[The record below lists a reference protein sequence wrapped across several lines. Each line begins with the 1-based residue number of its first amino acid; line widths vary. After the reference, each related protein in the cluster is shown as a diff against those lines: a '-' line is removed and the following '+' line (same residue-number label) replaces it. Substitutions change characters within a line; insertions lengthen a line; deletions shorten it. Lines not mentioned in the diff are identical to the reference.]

1 MRGPKGLQGM
11 GLVAAREIRV
21 AMARKMFW
29 VILALLALGS
39 TAALVIPDLVSSD
52 APTRYQVGVVAPTAS
67 LRSALAAAV
76 DGLDAE
82 PDLRQ
87 VADRATA
94 QREVDDGTLD
104 VAVVAPGAS
113 GGAATIIVRS
123 GEHDRL
129 VGAVQQALAVDS
141 LTARLNGAGLTPDEV
156 NGILSQRGAHV
167 QELDADDAA
176 RRGAS
181 FAVSLVLYL
190 LLLTLMMQAANGTAV
205 EKSNRISEVLLAIVR
220 PGALLFGKV
229 AGIAAIG
236 GCTVAAGL
244 LPVIVKLG
252 IGGDLPPGLGAAAL
266 GGAAWF
272 VLGLLLYLSMAAAL
286 GALVERPEE
295 AGSVVM
301 PLMAILIGTFVVVQ
315 GGADSALGRV
325 LAYVPF
331 SSSLTEPARL
341 AMGASSPLEVA
352 GSLAVGAAAVVVAG
366 RFASTLYGRAIV
378 RTGRKLKVG
387 DVVRL
392 RLRPSRG

>member
-1 MRGPKGLQGM
+1 
-11 GLVAAREIRV
+11 VAAREVRV
-21 AMARKMFW
+21 ALSRKVFW
-29 VILALLALGS
+29 IVLAVLALGS
-39 TAALVIPDLVSSD
+39 TAALVIPDLVGGD
-52 APTRYQVGVVAPTAS
+52 AATRYQVGVVHPTGS
-67 LRSALAAAV
+67 LRAALDAAV

-82 PDLRQ
+82 PDLRT
-87 VADRATA
+87 VPDRATA

-104 VAVVAPGAS
+104 VAVVAPVDS
-113 GGAATIIVRS
+113 GGDATIIVRA
-123 GEHDRL
+123 GEHERL

-141 LTARLNGAGLTPDEV
+141 LTARLSGAGLTPQEV

-236 GCTVAAGL
+236 GCTVVAGL

-252 IGGDLPPGLGAAAL
+252 ISGDLPPGLGAAAL

-286 GALVERPEE
+286 GSLVERPEE

-315 GGADSALGRV
+315 GGADTSLGAV

-341 AMGASSPLEVA
+341 AMGASSPIEVV
-352 GSLAVGAAAVVVAG
+352 GSLAIGAVAVVVAG

-387 DVVRL
+387 DVVKL

>member
-1 MRGPKGLQGM
+1 M

-39 TAALVIPDLVSSD
+39 TAALVIPDLVGGD
-52 APTRYQVGVVAPTAS
+52 GPTRYQVGVVAPTAS
-67 LRSALAAAV
+67 LRAALDAAV

-87 VADRATA
+87 VPDRATA
-94 QREVDDGTLD
+94 QRVVDDGTLD
-104 VAVVAPGAS
+104 VAVVAAAAPG
-113 GGAATIIVRS
+113 GDATIIVRS

-141 LTARLNGAGLTPDEV
+141 LTGRLSGAGLTPDEV

-205 EKSNRISEVLLAIVR
+205 EKANRISEVLLAIVR

-252 IGGDLPPGLGAAAL
+252 VSGDLPPGLGAAAL

-272 VLGLLLYLSMAAAL
+272 ALGLLLYLSVAAAL
-286 GALVERPEE
+286 GSLVERPEE

-301 PLMAILIGTFVVVQ
+301 PLMAVLIGTFVVVQ
-315 GGADSALGRV
+315 GGADSAVGRV

-341 AMGASSPLEVA
+341 AMGVSSPVEVV
-352 GSLAVGAAAVVVAG
+352 GSLAVGAATVVLAG

-378 RTGRKLKVG
+378 RTGRKLKVS
-387 DVVRL
+387 DVVQL
-392 RLRPSRG
+392 RWRPPRG

>member
-1 MRGPKGLQGM
+1 M

-39 TAALVIPDLVSSD
+39 TAALVIPDLVGGD
-52 APTRYQVGVVAPTAS
+52 GPTRYQVGVVASTES
-67 LRSALAAAV
+67 LRAALDAAV

-87 VADRATA
+87 VPDRATA

-104 VAVVAPGAS
+104 VAVVAAAEPG
-113 GGAATIIVRS
+113 GDATIIVRS

-141 LTARLNGAGLTPDEV
+141 LTGRLSGAGLTPDEV

-205 EKSNRISEVLLAIVR
+205 EKANRISEVLLAIVR

-252 IGGDLPPGLGAAAL
+252 VSGDLPPGLGAAAL

-272 VLGLLLYLSMAAAL
+272 ALGLLLYLSVAAAL
-286 GALVERPEE
+286 GSLVERPEE

-301 PLMAILIGTFVVVQ
+301 PLMAVLIGTFVVVQ
-315 GGADSALGRV
+315 GGADSAVGRV

-341 AMGASSPLEVA
+341 AMGVSSPVEVV
-352 GSLAVGAAAVVVAG
+352 GSLAVGAATVVLAG

-378 RTGRKLKVG
+378 RTGRKLKVS
-387 DVVRL
+387 DVVQL
-392 RLRPSRG
+392 RWRPSRG